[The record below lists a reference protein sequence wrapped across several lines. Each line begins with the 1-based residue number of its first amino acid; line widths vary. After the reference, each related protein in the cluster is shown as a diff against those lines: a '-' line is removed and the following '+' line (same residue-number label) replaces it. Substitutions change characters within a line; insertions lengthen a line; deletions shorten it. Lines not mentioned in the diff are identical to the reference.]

1 MKNALAIL
9 ALMVVASMCA
19 NAQPAVK
26 NQEFENWK
34 GAQAK
39 SYANDGERKLR
50 LDLEKVNFK
59 IKLNSLSNSIVNFF
73 LKSLKQKTTNMAQQR
88 QSNTNTQWSSIGWS

>member
-1 MKNALAIL
+1 LKHIRKTKNPETFRIQRKKIENIKMTNVLAIL
-9 ALMVVASMCA
+9 IIMVVVSMCA
-19 NAQPAVK
+19 NAQPSAR

-50 LDLEKVNFK
+50 
-59 IKLNSLSNSIVNFF
+59 
-73 LKSLKQKTTNMAQQR
+73 
-88 QSNTNTQWSSIGWS
+88 

>member
-1 MKNALAIL
+1 MTNVQAIL
-9 ALMVVASMCA
+9 AIMVVVSMCA

-39 SYANDGERKLR
+39 SYVNDGERKLR
-50 LDLEKVNFK
+50 LDL
-59 IKLNSLSNSIVNFF
+59 
-73 LKSLKQKTTNMAQQR
+73 
-88 QSNTNTQWSSIGWS
+88 